1 MINKITLM
9 ESYLIETL
17 RANGIS
23 DEKILAKVR
32 ARKIEEFAQYD
43 ERFDFAGL
51 FTLDEVGILENILE
65 NGYEIKFLTFTGL
78 VNMLQLKFNKIE
90 NEHYKVE
97 NFTIVDLQLTK
108 EEARTLEQMLSSNWS
123 LSSENS
129 SVTIKPIANPA

>member
-9 ESYLIETL
+9 QSYLIETL